1 MIWPT
6 IQRHIIGNFQLEK
19 DANAGA
25 ESWRS
30 GICKEAGQHE
40 LETPNPKIGITQTA
54 FTESPHVTEEE
65 LKPKTSKPACNKL
78 LEVTG
83 RYCDMHSCKGS
94 DQRLMEET
102 TRVSPAAVPKL
113 RFSASGGSLV
123 EQLKKIDLST
133 DGGTLKYSNRSLSES
148 GE

>member
-1 MIWPT
+1 MTSIT
-6 IQRHIIGNFQLEK
+6 GNFQLEK
-19 DANAGA
+19 DVNAGA

-40 LETPNPKIGITQTA
+40 LETPNPKIEITQTA
-54 FTESPHVTEEE
+54 LSESPHVTEEE
-65 LKPKTSKPACNKL
+65 LKPKTSKSSCNKL

-83 RYCDMHSCKGS
+83 RNCHMHSCKGS

-102 TRVSPAAVPKL
+102 IRVIPAAVPK
-113 RFSASGGSLV
+113 FKYSASGGSLV
-123 EQLKKIDLST
+123 EQLKKIDLSA
-133 DGGTLKYSNRSLSES
+133 DGGTLKFSNRSLSES